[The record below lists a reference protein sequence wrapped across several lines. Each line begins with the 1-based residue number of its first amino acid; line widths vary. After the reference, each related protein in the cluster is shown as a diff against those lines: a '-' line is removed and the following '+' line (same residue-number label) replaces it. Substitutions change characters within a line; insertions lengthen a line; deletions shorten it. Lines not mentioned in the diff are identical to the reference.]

1 MEEVKN
7 YYAGRHL
14 ISMEE
19 GTLLICRKAPHLYG
33 GRQGR
38 QGKAGEGRGRQYI
51 RLIMLTYYYLG
62 VNKTQGIR

>member
-38 QGKAGEGRGRQYI
+38 QGKAGEGSNPANYADLLLLRS
-51 RLIMLTYYYLG
+51 
-62 VNKTQGIR
+62 